1 MGRKKKTQDWTSLT
15 QEDVV
20 DRCAQ
25 KKFNDR
31 QQRAKSSMDMRT
43 KNHDIFS
50 KISHMQNIYP
60 LSGNEWSEGSTQAI
74 KRKIRAQTI
83 QRVPDGEIVTQ
94 FDKNS
99 IEQIEIEFIFKHKI
113 LTSEYDGKDMLKNIW
128 RAFNYSYD
136 YGFACVRSG
145 FEKDLDGRITALKT
159 NMSEVNRLKTD
170 ILNLIND
177 EILALDTSDIGIPLG
192 SLFLP
197 ELFSGKG
204 PAIPVRI
211 LSIRNSDATFSSK
224 FSQAGINQT
233 LHQLTMIVS
242 ADVAVLVLGQTSS
255 FTVNSE
261 VVVAETVIVGD
272 VPSTFLQTGGNY
284 ESKR

>member
-1 MGRKKKTQDWTSLT
+1 MRRRIRRILYFLLAAFLTVSLGFLMLRSRYR
-15 QEDVV
+15 DV
-20 DRCAQ
+20 
-25 KKFNDR
+25 
-31 QQRAKSSMDMRT
+31 
-43 KNHDIFS
+43 
-50 KISHMQNIYP
+50 
-60 LSGNEWSEGSTQAI
+60 
-74 KRKIRAQTI
+74 IRDLAQTQVKNTTSDLTNDAIAKQIAEGII
-83 QRVPDGEIVTQ
+83 QYDRIV
-94 FDKNS
+94 
-99 IEQIEIEFIFKHKI
+99 
-113 LTSEYDGKDMLKNIW
+113 Y
-128 RAFNYSYD
+128 
-136 YGFACVRSG
+136 

-204 PAIPVRI
+204 PSIPVRI
-211 LSIRNSDATFSSK
+211 LSIRNSDASFASS

-233 LHQLTMIVS
+233 LHQVTMIVS
-242 ADVAVLVLGQTSS
+242 VDVAVLVLGQTSS

-284 ESKR
+284 ESQR